1 MSAAGT
7 AIFASM
13 RSGRYTFHAVTYD
26 PPSDVLHAR
35 VSSAE
40 VASHER
46 TQEGDYWGYDADGRP
61 ATLTV
66 YEPRRRLERDGAV
79 RITLP
84 SGELERLQGVEA
96 AMRSPVADR

>member
-1 MSAAGT
+1 
-7 AIFASM
+7 M
-13 RSGRYTFHAVTYD
+13 RCGRYTFHTVTYD

-35 VSSAE
+35 VTNEQVSSREQTA
-40 VASHER
+40 
-46 TQEGDYWGYDADGRP
+46 EGDFWGYDRDGRP

-66 YEPRRRLERDGAV
+66 YEPGERLARDGAV

-96 AMRSPVADR
+96 AMRSPVAER

>member
-1 MSAAGT
+1 
-7 AIFASM
+7 M

-40 VASHER
+40 VATRER
-46 TQEGDYWGYDADGRP
+46 TDEGDVWGYDADGRP
-61 ATLTV
+61 AALTV
-66 YEPRRRLERDGAV
+66 YEPRERLDRDGVV

-96 AMRSPVADR
+96 AMRPPVAGR